1 MHVWS
6 HSQGMYNLRADLALV
21 LALPPERIVVEHVE
35 GAGCYGHNG
44 ADDVAL
50 DAVLLARAAQGR
62 PVRVQWS
69 RADELA
75 RSPFGAA
82 MAVEIEADLDGAGEI
97 VGWRHAIWSNGHVA
111 RPGRNDSPTLLAASE
126 LEKPFPRFI
135 ATNPPLAT
143 GGGADRNS
151 VPLYDFPAFEITSHR
166 LLTMPLRTSALR
178 SLGAFANVFAIE
190 SFLDELA
197 AERGEDPLALRL
209 RHLRDPRAR
218 AVLEAAAARAGWSA
232 WRPREGAGHGIGFAR
247 YKHSGA
253 YCAVVAEIEGDAD
266 IRVRRL
272 VVAVDVGETINPDG
286 VANQIE
292 GGAIQAASW
301 TLKEAVRFDR
311 TRVLSDAWESY
322 PILTFSEVPAVEVEI
337 VARPEEKPVGAGE
350 AAHGPTAAAIAQR
363 RVPCA
368 RRAGARPAA
377 DARAHSRRDGGRMTR
392 LALLSGGAAQGLV
405 AALAPAFEAETGCRI
420 EGEFGAVGAM
430 AAKLR
435 AGAPADL
442 LILTA
447 ALIAEL
453 TAKVVWSRAPRPMSE
468 PCSPPSRCG
477 PATRRRRSPTGCA
490 AGSASCRRRD
500 LFPRSAAG
508 DGRHPFRQG
517 ARPARHRRGGR
528 GAPAA
533 VSERRRGDARARRVA
548 KRASDRLHPGHRDA
562 EHARRAPSP
571 ARSRPGSSSRPSTP
585 PPLRQTPPSRC
596 RPAGS
601 RRFSP
606 ARRRAR
612 RGRAPGSPEASED
625 PHRLGRQMDK
635 ALARRERR
643 LVEDA
648 HRLPGDRE
656 QALPALAEKDRALE
670 LAGEAVVAGALE
682 DRDAVEAD
690 HRRPGRA
697 GRCRAPVPP
706 PQPQAAEVEAGVAG
720 AALGDAA
727 VQRRCCCP

>member
-1 MHVWS
+1 MGPGNARTSYWELADEVSLDRDATCRAAPKPAAARRIAGSSAARLDIPDKVFGQPRFIHDLSLPGMLHGRVLRPDAPRAPLTAFDDAAARRVPGFIAVVRDGAFAGVVAETEHAAEAALARLRAGAGWGEGETLPEGELAAWLKSQPVETKVVDARGSPPAAPPARTLRRAYTRPFIAHASIAPSCAIAQWSGDSVHVWS
-6 HSQGMYNLRADLALV
+6 HSQGVYNLRADLALV

-272 VVAVDVGETINPDG
+272 VVAVDVGEAINPDG

-350 AAHGPTAAAIAQR
+350 AAHGPTAAAIGNAVFHALGV
-363 RVPCA
+363 RV
-368 RRAGARPAA
+368 
-377 DARAHSRRDGGRMTR
+377 RDLPLTR
-392 LALLSGGAAQGLV
+392 ERILA
-405 AALAPAFEAETGCRI
+405 
-420 EGEFGAVGAM
+420 AM
-430 AAKLR
+430 AS
-435 AGAPADL
+435 G
-442 LILTA
+442 
-447 ALIAEL
+447 
-453 TAKVVWSRAPRPMSE
+453 
-468 PCSPPSRCG
+468 
-477 PATRRRRSPTGCA
+477 
-490 AGSASCRRRD
+490 
-500 LFPRSAAG
+500 
-508 DGRHPFRQG
+508 
-517 ARPARHRRGGR
+517 
-528 GAPAA
+528 
-533 VSERRRGDARARRVA
+533 
-548 KRASDRLHPGHRDA
+548 
-562 EHARRAPSP
+562 
-571 ARSRPGSSSRPSTP
+571 
-585 PPLRQTPPSRC
+585 
-596 RPAGS
+596 
-601 RRFSP
+601 
-606 ARRRAR
+606 
-612 RGRAPGSPEASED
+612 
-625 PHRLGRQMDK
+625 
-635 ALARRERR
+635 
-643 LVEDA
+643 
-648 HRLPGDRE
+648 
-656 QALPALAEKDRALE
+656 
-670 LAGEAVVAGALE
+670 
-682 DRDAVEAD
+682 
-690 HRRPGRA
+690 
-697 GRCRAPVPP
+697 
-706 PQPQAAEVEAGVAG
+706 
-720 AALGDAA
+720 
-727 VQRRCCCP
+727 